1 MEDRLR
7 PIDWKTVGI
16 TKYNNPGLQTPKQ
29 ASEFCKKQLKNMHK
43 SSVIPFSLLLMQF
56 VQIQQSDFNLTLL
69 TFLAEEFHR
78 ELKHL

>member
-16 TKYNNPGLQTPKQ
+16 TKYNNPRLQTPKQ

-43 SSVIPFSLLLMQF
+43 SSVILFSHF
-56 VQIQQSDFNLTLL
+56 
-69 TFLAEEFHR
+69 
-78 ELKHL
+78 